1 MKPKS
6 IIISI
11 ILSVTFFLIFSPFL
25 MKLTAYLHPIVLAVV
40 FLCLFIVTLFIVLY
54 IRKESISIS
63 FKVLRTGLIIY
74 SIALIILLFFRPNDQ
89 TYNSIN
95 LIPFA
100 TISFYLAGK
109 VNFLVA
115 FYNLAANIGLFIPY
129 GIYFMLKKRRYKILI
144 LLPLLSIVSI
154 ELLQFVTNRGSLDI
168 DDLILNMIG
177 VFTGYLC
184 FPLFKKI
191 IIVNNV
197 SR

>member
-6 IIISI
+6 LIISI
-11 ILSVTFFLIFSPFL
+11 ILSVAFFLIFSPFL
-25 MKLTAYLHPIVLAVV
+25 IKLTVYLHPIVLAVV

-63 FKVLRTGLIIY
+63 FKILRTGLIIY

-95 LIPFA
+95 LTPFA
-100 TISFYLAGK
+100 TVSFYLSGK

-129 GIYFMLKKRRYKILI
+129 GIYFMLKKRRYEILI

-184 FPLFKKI
+184 FPLLKKL
-191 IIVNNV
+191 
-197 SR
+197 

>member
-25 MKLTAYLHPIVLAVV
+25 IKLTAYLHPIVLAVV

-100 TISFYLAGK
+100 TVSFYLAGK

-129 GIYFMLKKRRYKILI
+129 GIYFMLKKRRYEILI

-184 FPLFKKI
+184 FPLLKKI
-191 IIVNNV
+191 IIVNNI
-197 SR
+197 SG